1 MGYNCATLF
10 LNWGLFRIGAK
21 AQWDT
26 YYINQGTSHITARR
40 SGIFRVFES
49 VKGKEHKYL
58 INQMYAGTFLYFV
71 YLLSKF
77 LPMFVLLKKDRE
89 KNHIDQI
96 FFPKWKFL
104 KLD

>member
-1 MGYNCATLF
+1 MLVLLGM
-10 LNWGLFRIGAK
+10 

-26 YYINQGTSHITARR
+26 YYINQGTSHITARC
-40 SGIFRVFES
+40 SGIFRVFEIVS
-49 VKGKEHKYL
+49 RGKEHKYL
-58 INQMYAGTFLYFV
+58 INQINAGTFIYSILV
-71 YLLSKF
+71 YLLGKF
-77 LPMFVLLKKDRE
+77 LPMFALLKKDRE